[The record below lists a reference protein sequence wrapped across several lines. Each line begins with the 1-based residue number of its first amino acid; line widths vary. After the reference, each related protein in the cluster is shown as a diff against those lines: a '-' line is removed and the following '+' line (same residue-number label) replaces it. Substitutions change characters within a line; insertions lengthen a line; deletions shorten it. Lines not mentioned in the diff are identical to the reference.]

1 MIEVKAA
8 ALPEGIKVDLTMNG
22 DLKSLILESGVAL
35 IAIHKKIEEDGS
47 LAHAGVYKK
56 ILRNVINNDD
66 FWDNPERLTVY
77 EDGVLS

>member
-22 DLKSLILESGVAL
+22 GLKNLTIESAAVL
-35 IAIHKKIEEDGS
+35 LAIHKKIEKNGAPS
-47 LAHAGVYKK
+47 TAGVYKK
-56 ILRNVINNDD
+56 LLRDVVNNDD
-66 FWDNPERLTVY
+66 FWDNPDRIAAY